1 MDPDTAAANIRSL
14 SCKLDTE
21 LKKNTDWNKV
31 VEILK
36 EISEIFKTESSRSL
50 TVSSEFLETASTILE
65 TYLAESREVKGLNQT
80 VTEVFRCLRNSCI
93 GSKDNQDTICRNSRI
108 PLLARD
114 FIRMILKEGSEDA
127 EVQLCCAV
135 QFIGNAVVNNY
146 DNQILVWS
154 SFSPDFPLLL
164 SSCDW
169 NLGHYTC
176 MVVHNCLA
184 TLISQPNADIRPID
198 VKDPLMQS
206 LILAVM
212 DMLKKEDSEWGIF
225 VLEDFLLVE
234 DFISVMYPQMDNE
247 QKLLVLDVMA
257 NQLQRPCEENK
268 DFQDYSPQICESN
281 LLYLAKDF
289 KEMSNILLSL
299 GDSDTVDGKEMEEV
313 SFVFCHEVYAC
324 HNCSFQQPFVLLKEL
339 EVLCWATCQH
349 IGYRALTQDDTGLLS
364 CAIKFFNKRRKNN
377 SQQNSF
383 ETEFNARFLL
393 QVINQ

>member
-1 MDPDTAAANIRSL
+1 
-14 SCKLDTE
+14 
-21 LKKNTDWNKV
+21 
-31 VEILK
+31 
-36 EISEIFKTESSRSL
+36 
-50 TVSSEFLETASTILE
+50 
-65 TYLAESREVKGLNQT
+65 
-80 VTEVFRCLRNSCI
+80 
-93 GSKDNQDTICRNSRI
+93 
-108 PLLARD
+108 
-114 FIRMILKEGSEDA
+114 MILKEGSEDA

-299 GDSDTVDGKEMEEV
+299 GDSDTVDGKEM
-313 SFVFCHEVYAC
+313 
-324 HNCSFQQPFVLLKEL
+324 QPFVLLKEL

-364 CAIKFFNKRRKNN
+364 CAIKSFNKRRKK
-377 SQQNSF
+377 QQSTKQF
-383 ETEFNARFLL
+383 
-393 QVINQ
+393 